1 MPTGVYKRTPELMK
15 EVRKNLDKGRTPKV
29 RKKVAKILKENAKD
43 PKWREK
49 VSEAT
54 KKSMH
59 DPEIRKRHLAGLE
72 KAREKYGNSFKGGN
86 GQPMTPI
93 VELAN
98 NLLSQ
103 CGYIRE
109 YPIRTKTVRNI
120 FKNVATAYKAD
131 FANPDQMIVIELDGA
146 SHLSMK
152 QKKTDEKKD
161 KILKALGWTVIRL
174 SHCSR

>member
-1 MPTGVYKRTPELMK
+1 MPSGVYIRTKKLTEKQL
-15 EVRKNLDKGRTPKV
+15 EGLAKGRTPKV

-59 DPEIRKRHLAGLE
+59 DPEIRKRHLKGLE
-72 KAREKYGNSFKGGN
+72 KARKKYGNNFKGGN

-161 KILKALGWTVIRL
+161 EILKALGWIVIRL
-174 SHCSR
+174 SHYNR